1 MKKKILLLL
10 VIPIATVGAFASLKH
25 VDVFK
30 VDTQK
35 SSVEWYAEKVT
46 GKHNGTVKLISG
58 ELANNHGIFGGKFII
73 DMTSIVC
80 TDLEGEYK
88 NKLEGHLKSE
98 DFFSVKSHPTATF
111 EISNMTA
118 ISGAK
123 AGSPNFT
130 VVGKMTIKGI
140 TKDITFPASV
150 NFSGTGMVATANV
163 VIDRSKFDVRY
174 GSKSF
179 FADIGDKAIYD
190 EFTMKLKL
198 VGSL

>member
-1 MKKKILLLL
+1 MKKKLLLL
-10 VIPIATVGAFASLKH
+10 LAIPGATVGAFASLKH

-30 VDTQK
+30 VDAQK
-35 SSVEWYAEKVT
+35 STVEWYAEKVT
-46 GKHNGTVKLISG
+46 GKHNGTIKLISG
-58 ELANNHGIFGGKFII
+58 EIANNHGKFGGKFVI
-73 DMTSIVC
+73 DMNSIVC
-80 TDLEGEYK
+80 TDLEGGSK
-88 NKLEGHLKSE
+88 AKMEGHLKSD

-111 EISNMTA
+111 EISNMTP

-123 AGSPNFT
+123 AGSPNFN
-130 VVGKMTIKGI
+130 VAGKMTIKGI

-150 NFSGTGMVATANV
+150 NFSGSNMIATANV
-163 VIDRSKFDVRY
+163 VIDRSKFDIRY

>member
-1 MKKKILLLL
+1 MKKNILLLL

-46 GKHNGTVKLISG
+46 GKHNGTIRLISG
-58 ELANNHGIFGGKFII
+58 ELANNHGKFGGKFII
-73 DMTSIVC
+73 DMTSIAC

-150 NFSGTGMVATANV
+150 NFSGSSMVATANV

>member
-1 MKKKILLLL
+1 MKKNLLLL
-10 VIPIATVGAFASLKH
+10 LAIPIATVGAFASLKH

-46 GKHNGTVKLISG
+46 GKHNGTIKLVSG
-58 ELANNHGIFGGKFII
+58 ELANNHGKFGGKFII

-98 DFFSVKSHPTATF
+98 DFFSVKNHPTATF

-118 ISGAK
+118 INGAK

-130 VVGKMTIKGI
+130 VAGKMTIKGI

-150 NFSGTGMVATANV
+150 SFSGTNMVATADV

>member
-1 MKKKILLLL
+1 MKKNLLLL
-10 VIPIATVGAFASLKH
+10 LAIPIATVGAFASLKH

-30 VDTQK
+30 VDIQK

-46 GKHNGTVKLISG
+46 GKHNGTIRLISG
-58 ELANNHGIFGGKFII
+58 ELANNHGKFGGKFIM
-73 DMTSIVC
+73 DMTSISC
-80 TDLEGEYK
+80 ADLEGEYK

-98 DFFSVKSHPTATF
+98 DFFSVKNHPTATF

-118 ISGAK
+118 INGAK

-130 VVGKMTIKGI
+130 VAGKMTIKGI
-140 TKDITFPASV
+140 TKDVTFPASV
-150 NFSGTGMVATANV
+150 SFSGTNMVATADI